1 LRGLLG
7 GRPAESIFSAR
18 SPTVKQLGLDV
29 SALDDEQMLSLM
41 AEHPALVRRPLL
53 AEDGDLV
60 IGFDRRA
67 YEERLDDS

>member
-1 LRGLLG
+1 LLR
-7 GRPAESIFSAR
+7 GRPAQSIYSAR
-18 SPTVKQLGLDV
+18 SPTAKQLGLNV
-29 SALDDEQMLSLM
+29 SVLDDEQMLALM
-41 AEHPALVRRPLL
+41 AEHPALIRRPLL